1 MSPRLHTQTTDHAEL
16 SAVAAAIV
24 ALVLHYLDGGAMLDP
39 ALLGA
44 AWTAVALPVLMFA
57 VRLGA
62 RLLAAL
68 PAGDAPP
75 GGESGHAN
83 VEAILLMVVA
93 AMVALL
99 VGCGSNY
106 HLRQGTMRVAKTAEG
121 QTCAV
126 ISGDGDPD
134 VVTVCWAKVA
144 IKLPREVCR
153 GAQ

>member
-62 RLLAAL
+62 RLLATIPDDAA
-68 PAGDAPP
+68 PGD
-75 GGESGHAN
+75 ESGRAN
-83 VEAILLMVVA
+83 VEAILLILVA
-93 AMVALL
+93 GLALVL
-99 VGCGSNY
+99 MSCGSSY
-106 HLRQGTMRVAKTAEG
+106 HLRQGTMRVAKTADG
-121 QTCAV
+121 STCAV

-134 VVTVCWAKVA
+134 VVTVCWADVQ
-144 IKLPREVCR
+144 IKLPREVCD
-153 GAQ
+153 GAR